1 MLAVA
6 IVVSTII
13 VAFAFRYAPVYD
25 SLSPR
30 PSAATIH
37 STIGPATSILKGNPD
52 FA

>member
-13 VAFAFRYAPVYD
+13 VAFAFRYAPFTTHYR
-25 SLSPR
+25 PR
-30 PSAATIH
+30 HSAATIH
-37 STIGPATSILKGNPD
+37 STIGPATSILKGEPN